1 MHEAPD
7 PNTNIEEVSITLNT
21 PQDLYL
27 KQKDLIIVY
36 LGTRNSWVYFQEA
49 IESFGLVAEF
59 ALSSS

>member
-7 PNTNIEEVSITLNT
+7 PNINIEEVSITPST

-27 KQKDLIIVY
+27 EQKDLIVMY
-36 LGTRNSWVYFQEA
+36 LGTRNQWVYFQEA
-49 IESFGLVAEF
+49 IESFVLVTGF